1 MKAAISTMV
10 FGAAALAALA
20 FSGGAVAQGTWG
32 ASTTWD
38 FGSPCNTPSCP
49 VGDVTLTVAGYGY
62 DIRYASNYEPGT
74 ITNQDPNGLGFRSR
88 NETTNAP
95 HHAFDNSGGTVN
107 GTNRGATNEVVLL
120 DFGSAKINLT
130 SIQTG
135 WSESDT
141 DVMVFRWTKDDAPT
155 LTSTAG
161 PGGLLTDGWKLVSAK
176 DLDGT
181 NSTFANDGTNRTFD
195 LSTGSGYVAADS
207 ADKLSSWW
215 LVSSYF
221 SGAGNGLSG
230 VSLTG
235 TGLGDTTKD
244 YFKLLSFTGKKFTP
258 DTPPP
263 PSTAV
268 PEPTSL
274 ALVGVALAGI
284 YGTRRRKRMPVA

>member
-1 MKAAISTMV
+1 MKTAVWTLLY
-10 FGAAALAALA
+10 GAAALAALT
-20 FSGGAVAQGTWG
+20 FSGVATAQGTWG

-38 FGSPCNTPSCP
+38 FGSPCNTPSCLA
-49 VGDVTLTVAGYGY
+49 GGVTLTVAGYGNGGSGGN
-62 DIRYASNYEPGT
+62 YAPGS
-74 ITNQDPNGLGFRSR
+74 ITNQDPNGLGFRSANSWG
-88 NETTNAP
+88 NETTTSPN
-95 HHAFDNSGGTVN
+95 HAFDNRGTTSN
-107 GTNRGATNEVVLL
+107 PGTGTNYGTTNEVLLL

-135 WSESDT
+135 WSQTDT

-161 PGGLLTDGWKLVSAK
+161 PGGLLAAGWALVSAK
-176 DLDGT
+176 DLDGGDT
-181 NSTFANDGTNRTFD
+181 TTFTRDTDRDFT
-195 LSTGSGYVAADS
+195 LSTGAGYVAADS
-207 ADKLSSWW
+207 DNKLSSWW

-221 SGAGNGLSG
+221 DGAGVSG
-230 VSLTG
+230 SKLE
-235 TGLGDTTKD
+235 TTSKD

>member
-1 MKAAISTMV
+1 MKTAVWTLLY
-10 FGAAALAALA
+10 GAAALAALT
-20 FSGGAVAQGTWG
+20 FSGVATAQGTWG

-74 ITNQDPNGLGFRSR
+74 ITNQDPNGLGFTSR

-95 HHAFDNSGGTVN
+95 HHAFDNSGGTVY

-135 WSESDT
+135 WSQTDT

-161 PGGLLTDGWKLVSAK
+161 PGGLLAAGWALVSAK
-176 DLDGT
+176 DLDGGDT
-181 NSTFANDGTNRTFD
+181 TTFTRGTDRDFT
-195 LSTGSGYVAADS
+195 LSTGAGYVAADS
-207 ADKLSSWW
+207 DNKLSSWW

-221 SGAGNGLSG
+221 DGAGVSG
-230 VSLTG
+230 SKLE
-235 TGLGDTTKD
+235 TTSND

>member
-1 MKAAISTMV
+1 MKTAISTMV
-10 FGAAALAALA
+10 FGGAALAALA

-38 FGSPCNTPSCP
+38 FGSPCNTPSCLA
-49 VGDVTLTVAGYGY
+49 GGVTLTVAGYGNGGSGGNF
-62 DIRYASNYEPGT
+62 AAGS
-74 ITNQDPNGLGFRSR
+74 ITNQDPNGLGFRSA
-88 NETTNAP
+88 NASGSETTGSPN
-95 HHAFDNSGGTVN
+95 HAFDNRGGTSN
-107 GTNRGATNEVVLL
+107 GTNYGTTNEVLLL

-135 WSESDT
+135 WSQTDT

-161 PGGLLTDGWKLVSAK
+161 PGGLLAAGWALVSAK

-181 NSTFANDGTNRTFD
+181 DNTFTNDGTNRTFD

-207 ADKLSSWW
+207 DNKLSSWW

-221 SGAGNGLSG
+221 DGAGVSG
-230 VSLTG
+230 SKLE
-235 TGLGDTTKD
+235 TTSKD

>member
-1 MKAAISTMV
+1 MKTAISTMV
-10 FGAAALAALA
+10 FGGAALAALA

-38 FGSPCNTPSCP
+38 FGSPCNTPSCLA
-49 VGDVTLTVAGYGY
+49 GGVTLTVAGYGNGGSGGN
-62 DIRYASNYEPGT
+62 YAPGS
-74 ITNQDPNGLGFRSR
+74 ITNQDPNGLGFRSA
-88 NETTNAP
+88 NASGSETTGSPN
-95 HHAFDNSGGTVN
+95 HAFDNRGGTSN
-107 GTNRGATNEVVLL
+107 GTNYGTTNEVLLL

-161 PGGLLTDGWKLVSAK
+161 PGGLLAAGWALVSAK

-181 NSTFANDGTNRTFD
+181 DNTFTNDGTNRTFD

-207 ADKLSSWW
+207 DNKLSSWW

-221 SGAGNGLSG
+221 DGAGVSG
-230 VSLTG
+230 SKLE
-235 TGLGDTTKD
+235 TTSKD